1 MYQYVF
7 QVTIYNYLELS
18 TRFLNERILYI
29 MIVEEINPELSES
42 EWIESESIR
51 QLMQSRSGMMGF
63 ASFTMFVMAL
73 QLYGHVNTLLIASWL
88 VVSLVVLAFRYSIK
102 SLFYR
107 HLARADISSQ
117 SAFAKRY
124 SLVWTLNAFTWGMSG
139 WLFFTNIP
147 VENQYICATMLNVVG
162 FAAVH
167 NLHSHPFISRQFINV
182 LIGTQVLGALWYIG
196 YIGGFQA
203 PQIQYVHLLSL
214 VAIWLALRIVDNRF
228 YTNFKRNLALQ
239 YRNSVLIQNL
249 NRKTEQ
255 LAHEKQVAVNANE
268 VIQRFYASA
277 AHDVRQPVYALK
289 VYADIAVAD
298 STKIPILLPKITASC
313 DAINTLFDSLFEFE
327 KINTGH
333 VLVLHQTVD
342 IDEVVDDLELQ
353 YKHLA
358 RHKNLQF
365 RTNAISGFLQTDQ
378 LLVKRILTCFI
389 SNALKYTEKG
399 GILLAVRKS
408 SVGIDF
414 EVWDTGIGI
423 DAEHHEHIFEEFYK
437 VGNFASTDEGFGLG
451 LSVVNKLSAYAENSS
466 ITMQSRVGRG
476 SVFRFTLPLKV
487 YAPPYFQPR
496 YDNVTA
502 LPLVLD
508 HDLSKS

>member
-1 MYQYVF
+1 M
-7 QVTIYNYLELS
+7 TTL
-18 TRFLNERILYI
+18 
-29 MIVEEINPELSES
+29 EINPELSES

-51 QLMQSRSGMMGF
+51 LLMQSRSGMMGF
-63 ASFTMFVMAL
+63 ASFTMVVMAI
-73 QLYGHVNTLLIASWL
+73 QLYGHVSTVLIASWL
-88 VVSLVVLAFRYSIK
+88 IVSLVVLAFRYNIK
-102 SLFYR
+102 SLFNK
-107 HLARADISSQ
+107 HLARTDIGSQ
-117 SAFAKRY
+117 SDFAKRY
-124 SLVWTLNAFTWGMSG
+124 SVVWTLNAFTWGMSG

-147 VENQYICATMLNVVG
+147 VQNQYICATMLNVVG

-167 NLHSHPFISRQFINV
+167 NLHTYPFISRQFIGI
-182 LIGTQVLGALWYIG
+182 LMGTQILGALWYVG
-196 YIGGFQA
+196 YVGQFQG
-203 PQIQYVHLLSL
+203 PLIQYVHLISL
-214 VAIWLALRIVDNRF
+214 VLIWLVLRIFDKRF
-228 YTNFKRNLALQ
+228 YDNFTRNLVLQ
-239 YRNSVLIQNL
+239 YRNNVLIQNL

-289 VYADIAVAD
+289 VYADIALAD

-313 DAINTLFDSLFEFE
+313 DAINSLFNSLFEFE
-327 KINTGH
+327 QINAGH
-333 VLVLHQTVD
+333 IDVSHQTVD
-342 IDEVVDDLELQ
+342 IDEVVEDLERQ

-378 LLVKRILTCFI
+378 LLIKRILTCFI
-389 SNALKYTEKG
+389 SNALKYTENG

-408 SVGIDF
+408 SAGIDF

-423 DAEHHEHIFEEFYK
+423 ATEHHEHIFEEFYK

-466 ITMQSRVGRG
+466 ITMQSRPGRG

-487 YAPPYFQPR
+487 YTPPYFQPK

-508 HDLSKS
+508 HDLNMS

>member
-1 MYQYVF
+1 
-7 QVTIYNYLELS
+7 
-18 TRFLNERILYI
+18 

-51 QLMQSRSGMMGF
+51 QLMQSRAGMMAI
-63 ASFTMFVMAL
+63 ASFAMLVMTL
-73 QLYGHVNTLLIASWL
+73 QLYGHVNTLLIASWF
-88 VVSLVVLAFRYSIK
+88 VVSMVVLAFRYNIK
-102 SLFYR
+102 SLFNK
-107 HLARADISSQ
+107 HLARADIGSQ
-117 SAFAKRY
+117 SDFAKRY
-124 SLVWTLNAFTWGMSG
+124 GLVLTLNAFTWGMSG

-147 VENQYICATMLNVVG
+147 VQNQYICATMLNVVG

-167 NLHSHPFISRQFINV
+167 NLHTYPFISRQFINV
-182 LIGTQVLGALWYIG
+182 LMGTQVLGALWYIG
-196 YIGGFQA
+196 YIGGFQGS
-203 PQIQYVHLLSL
+203 QIQYVHFLSL
-214 VAIWLALRIVDNRF
+214 VAIWLVLRIFDNRF
-228 YTNFKRNLALQ
+228 YTNFKRNLTLQ
-239 YRNSVLIQNL
+239 HRNSVLIQNL
-249 NRKTEQ
+249 NRQTEQ
-255 LAHEKQVAVNANE
+255 LEHEKQVAVNANQ
-268 VIQRFYASA
+268 VIQRFYSSA
-277 AHDVRQPVYALK
+277 AHDIRQPVYALK
-289 VYADIAVAD
+289 VYADVANED
-298 STKIPILLPKITASC
+298 SSQIPKLLPKITESC
-313 DAINTLFDSLFEFE
+313 DAINALFASLFDFDQVNS
-327 KINTGH
+327 GH
-333 VLVLHQTVD
+333 VNVAHQTVD

-437 VGNFASTDEGFGLG
+437 VGNFASIDEGFGLG

-487 YAPPYFQPR
+487 YAPPYFQPK

>member
-1 MYQYVF
+1 
-7 QVTIYNYLELS
+7 
-18 TRFLNERILYI
+18 

-51 QLMQSRSGMMGF
+51 QLMQSRAGMMAI
-63 ASFTMFVMAL
+63 ASFAMLVMTL

-88 VVSLVVLAFRYSIK
+88 VVSLVVLAFRYNIKAIFNK
-102 SLFYR
+102 SLI
-107 HLARADISSQ
+107 RADMGSQ
-117 SAFAKRY
+117 IDFTERY
-124 SLVWTLNAFTWGMSG
+124 RLVWTLNAFTWGMSG

-147 VENQYICATMLNVVG
+147 VQIQYICATMLIVVG
-162 FAAVH
+162 FVAVH
-167 NLHSHPFISRQFINV
+167 NHHTYPFISRRFIGI
-182 LIGTQVLGALWYIG
+182 LMGSQVLGALWYIG
-196 YIGGFQA
+196 YVGQFQG
-203 PQIQYVHLLSL
+203 PQIQYIHLLSL
-214 VAIWLALRIVDNRF
+214 VFIWLVLRIFDKRLHA
-228 YTNFKRNLALQ
+228 NFKRNLVLL
-239 YRNSVLIQNL
+239 YRNNVLIQNL

-255 LAHEKQVAVNANE
+255 LAHEKQVVVNANE
-268 VIQRFYASA
+268 VIQRFYSSAS
-277 AHDVRQPVYALK
+277 HDVRQPVYALK
-289 VYADIAVAD
+289 AYADMVVAD
-298 STKIPILLPKITASC
+298 STKTPVLLPKIIASC
-313 DAINTLFDSLFEFE
+313 DAINNLFNSLFEFE
-327 KINTGH
+327 QINAGH
-333 VLVLHQTVD
+333 IHVSHQTVD

-487 YAPPYFQPR
+487 YAPPYFQPK

-508 HDLSKS
+508 HDLSKN